1 MRSPALAMLV
11 LLTTVGCG
19 DVSERASINA
29 RLTDGESMFVGIE
42 VSSSAT
48 GAELEVDWGAELISF
63 AAQPCPVAVYRWLDS
78 LPEQPLPVF
87 DGVEGWPESWD
98 GGELVESAIILPG
111 EAIELGPTR
120 LDEVMDLRVGG
131 LLGIATCEDSG
142 LDAIVYVE
150 AEADLGVRALSD
162 ALVVDIW
169 RAG

>member
-1 MRSPALAMLV
+1 MCV

-29 RLTDGESMFVGIE
+29 RLTEGEGMFVGIE
-42 VSSSAT
+42 VSSSAD
-48 GAELEVDWGAELISF
+48 GAELAVDWGMELVSF
-63 AAQPCPVAVYRWLDS
+63 APQSCPIAVYRWLDS
-78 LPEQPLPVF
+78 LPEGPLPTF
-87 DGVEGWPESWD
+87 DSVEGWPQSWD
-98 GGELVESAIILPG
+98 GGELIESTTVPAG
-111 EAIELGPTR
+111 ETIEIGPTR
-120 LDEVMDLRVGG
+120 LDEVRDLRVGG

-150 AEADLGVRALSD
+150 AEADLGVRAISD